1 MKKLMLCLLLAV
13 PATLFAQEKSV
24 AEKLAQE
31 QLDAYNN
38 RDIEAFLKPY
48 SDSVTVYMYPNRLL
62 YTGKATMRSEYAT
75 MFKNTPDLH
84 CTLKNRI
91 VVGNTV
97 IDEESVIF
105 NKNKPPFHAAAIYT
119 IAEGRIVSVQFIS
132 AQ

>member
-1 MKKLMLCLLLAV
+1 MKKLLLSLIIAI
-13 PATLFAQEKSV
+13 PATLFAQEKSE

-38 RDIEAFLKPY
+38 RDIDAFLKPY
-48 SDSVTVYMYPNRLL
+48 SDTVAVYMFPNQFL
-62 YTGKATMRSEYAT
+62 YKGKERMRSEYAG

-97 IDEESVIF
+97 IDEESVLF

-119 IAEGRIVSVQFIS
+119 IAGGKIVAVHFIS
-132 AQ
+132 Q